1 MLIIVLVVFGVI
13 LLVLLVLVYVHWK
26 AIMAKKE
33 RLLLFGNHC
42 TMLMVC
48 YQIVTSLATAHTFKG
63 SGKPYPQPFRKYST
77 THLPYYNHN
86 REPTAS
92 RLRHVDTTRHRIILT
107 SYSS

>member
-1 MLIIVLVVFGVI
+1 
-13 LLVLLVLVYVHWK
+13 
-26 AIMAKKE
+26 MAKKE
-33 RLLLFGNHC
+33 RLFLFGNHC

-48 YQIVTSLATAHTFKG
+48 YQVVTSLATAHTFKG

-86 REPTAS
+86 REPTAL